1 MTTIWTKA
9 LKAMGLNPKT
19 KETPQLPESTLRTR
33 GDSWANT
40 YSGLGT
46 TQYDPSVQTQYYT
59 TYDITVRPQVIR
71 AMMRSNPLGRK
82 IVEKQVRMAWGSG
95 VDYQVSGGGDSAETD
110 LHGELRR
117 LEVQS
122 RIQRARVLGRAFGG
136 SLLVMSFDDGM
147 DPSEP
152 LNLNRVRRLLFLR
165 PVDRWDI
172 PSQELDTSGGPRDGE
187 VEHYIIS
194 SSNTGTRVR
203 IHHSRVIR
211 FEGLEVDR
219 YTKGSIG
226 NWGDSVLQPVY
237 DAVRDIDS
245 GGQSLSS
252 QLATAVQS
260 VYKIKGL
267 HEQILAGNREF
278 IEDWMASLELFR
290 SHLRAVGL
298 DADNEDLQYL
308 ARPLGDSVQVYHAL
322 MHRVAAAADMPVTEL
337 FGMSPSGLST
347 DDQSGT
353 RRFYDKVTAEERQ
366 GEQGRALDRVLEIIT
381 NQSLVPSLN
390 GSEVRYHW
398 PSLYSPTAK
407 EEAELTK
414 LRADTAIGLIGA
426 GVITPEEV
434 RSIVGEML
442 SLDLETQEEEE
453 DSLPSDAILDPA
465 EKVQQAR
472 LAIQSGLLHLPDTAS
487 TFRPMLGLDPLQP
500 GDTEQW
506 FNLVKTSEGQTLQ
519 NPPNPEESRGDVLAQ
534 IRFRFVDQAERIADD
549 RTLVPWSTIKTA
561 IQRELEGLPAK
572 DNQRLMPYAQDQY
585 ALLQD
590 DHEEFMSKRDPE
602 NYNKAEVKRMGKT
615 RASLRADQIIRMVE
629 QGYARADIAAN
640 GVKFFEWRSM
650 GDDRVRPAHVELDG
664 KVFPLDQGDPEEG
677 FPGDAHNCRCVAV
690 PVTVL
695 DVIQGDEE
703 KSPLP
708 VCEVHTKG
716 DEESFIPPAGVQRAA
731 QSALRVRRQSVPSQR
746 GMTSVGLARAR
757 DLANGRPV
765 SEETIRRM
773 LNYFTRHEV
782 DKEGSTWEEKGKGWQ
797 AWNGWGGD
805 PGFRWVKRIVER
817 LDREKGDQGPAST
830 PAKPSERITGSRKNP
845 EGSASGSRGG
855 IQISESTEKSL
866 KKKVEEH
873 NEEHG
878 DDPAK
883 RVDLGKL
890 KAVFRRGA
898 GAFSTSHRPGM
909 TRNQWA
915 LGRVNAFMFLL
926 RNGRPERASY
936 TTDNDLLPEEH
947 AKSTKKKKED

>member
-1 MTTIWTKA
+1 MTIWTKT
-9 LKAMGLNPKT
+9 LRAMGFNPKT
-19 KETPQLPESTLRTR
+19 KETPQLPENTLRPR

-46 TQYDPSVQTQYYT
+46 SQYDPSVQTQYVT
-59 TYDITVRPQVIR
+59 SYDLTVRPQVIR
-71 AMMRSNPLGRK
+71 AMLRSNPLGRK

-95 VDYQVSGGGDSAETD
+95 VEYQVSGGQDNADKD

-136 SLLVMSFDDGM
+136 ALLVMSFDDGLE
-147 DPSEP
+147 PSEP

-187 VEHYIIS
+187 VEYYIIS
-194 SSNTGTRVR
+194 SSHTGTRVR

-237 DAVRDIDS
+237 SAVRDIDA

-252 QLATAVQS
+252 QLQTAVQS

-308 ARPLGDSVQVYHAL
+308 ARPLGDSVKVYHAL
-322 MHRVAAAADMPVTEL
+322 MHRVSAAADMPVTEL
-337 FGMSPSGLST
+337 FGMSPAGLST
-347 DDQSGT
+347 DDQAVT
-353 RRFYDKVTAEERQ
+353 RRFYDKITAEERQ
-366 GEQGRALDRVLEIIT
+366 GEQGRALDRILEVIT

-390 GSEVRYHW
+390 GSEVLYHW

-407 EEAELTK
+407 EESELTK

-434 RSIVGEML
+434 RTIVGEMIGI
-442 SLDLETQEEEE
+442 DLKTQEEDE
-453 DSLPSDAILDPA
+453 DSIPSDSILDPT

-472 LAIQSGLLHLPDTAS
+472 LAIQSGLLHLPDTAT
-487 TFRPMLGLDPLQP
+487 TFRPILGLEPLQP
-500 GDTEQW
+500 GDTEAW
-506 FNLVKTSEGQTLQ
+506 FNLVKTSEGQTLES
-519 NPPNPEESRGDVLAQ
+519 PFTPEEEEDSRGDVLAQ
-534 IRFRFVDQAERIADD
+534 IRFRFVDQSERIADG

-590 DHEEFMSKRDPE
+590 DHEEFMSGLDPE
-602 NYNKAEVKRMGKT
+602 NYDKVEVKRRGKS

-629 QGYARADIAAN
+629 QSYSRASIAAD

-650 GDDRVRPAHVELDG
+650 GDDRVRPAHEALDG
-664 KVFPLDQGDPEEG
+664 KVFPLGQGDPEEG
-677 FPGDAHNCRCVAV
+677 FPGDAHNCRCIAV

-695 DVIQGDEE
+695 DSIQGDDERT
-703 KSPLP
+703 SLP
-708 VCEVHTKG
+708 VCELHSRG
-716 DEESFIPPAGVQRAA
+716 DDESFVPPTGVQRVA
-731 QSALRVRRQSVPSQR
+731 QSALRVRRQSVPSER
-746 GMTSVGLARAR
+746 GILPMG
-757 DLANGRPV
+757 DLFLKRL
-765 SEETIRRM
+765 SEEC
-773 LNYFTRHEV
+773 
-782 DKEGSTWEEKGKGWQ
+782 
-797 AWNGWGGD
+797 
-805 PGFRWVKRIVER
+805 
-817 LDREKGDQGPAST
+817 
-830 PAKPSERITGSRKNP
+830 
-845 EGSASGSRGG
+845 
-855 IQISESTEKSL
+855 
-866 KKKVEEH
+866 
-873 NEEHG
+873 
-878 DDPAK
+878 
-883 RVDLGKL
+883 
-890 KAVFRRGA
+890 
-898 GAFSTSHRPGM
+898 
-909 TRNQWA
+909 
-915 LGRVNAFMFLL
+915 
-926 RNGRPERASY
+926 
-936 TTDNDLLPEEH
+936 
-947 AKSTKKKKED
+947 